1 MCERFAISMRDLL
14 YVWEICYMYERFTIC
29 MRDLLYVWE
38 IYYMYES
45 FSTRIIV
52 LSCAKKIKN
61 VFIRKNITIIFKIV
75 FTKYALAY
83 LYEI

>member
-1 MCERFAISMRDLL
+1 
-14 YVWEICYMYERFTIC
+14 
-29 MRDLLYVWE
+29 
-38 IYYMYES
+38 MYES

-75 FTKYALAY
+75 FTKNALAY